1 MSLGRVFLAAALLA
15 FGQQRSFAA
24 CTDSAAVAATRAAA
38 DQACTSKG
46 MGCST
51 AKSHGEYVSC
61 VAHQAKAA
69 VKAGTLPKQ
78 CKGTVV
84 KCAAKSTCGK
94 PGFVT
99 CCRTTKQGNPACAIT
114 PRAARCTAPKH
125 GAACVGSVP
134 SCCDVCAEG
143 ACCVR
148 FAAWIAPRPRNTRC
162 RLVASLGR
170 AGLVT
175 RRVPPKGFRAMCYI
189 PLPPSPGFAWRKLT
203 KDHGLTPES
212 VFDRLA
218 HLARRAGIAR
228 FSPHDML
235 RSFIFD
241 LLDAGRVD
249 HA

>member
-46 MGCST
+46 MRCST

-99 CCRTTKQGNPACAIT
+99 CCRPTKKGNTACAIT
-114 PRAARCTAPKH
+114 PGAARCTAPKH

-143 ACCVR
+143 A
-148 FAAWIAPRPRNTRC
+148 
-162 RLVASLGR
+162 
-170 AGLVT
+170 
-175 RRVPPKGFRAMCYI
+175 
-189 PLPPSPGFAWRKLT
+189 
-203 KDHGLTPES
+203 
-212 VFDRLA
+212 
-218 HLARRAGIAR
+218 
-228 FSPHDML
+228 
-235 RSFIFD
+235 
-241 LLDAGRVD
+241 
-249 HA
+249 